1 MNVFNKKNYTMLVL
15 FFTFLFPISFFS
27 QSKEIVNP
35 KGKWYFGA
43 EIGLNEKTTVHPS
56 RMTALQGGLLAE
68 YYFAKNWSVS
78 GRIKYFE
85 TGILDSYRY
94 FDGSVVSIPVNLV
107 WKYRIFHNFN
117 GNLKLGFAMNQEL
130 KSNYYFGPNDK
141 TDFSKFYGNINSGIG
156 FNYFLSDKV
165 CVYLDY
171 EAYVLGNDRNGDNSF
186 FPVSP
191 DNNLLNFG
199 LKYNFAK

>member
-1 MNVFNKKNYTMLVL
+1 L
-15 FFTFLFPISFFS
+15 PSSFFS
-27 QSKEIVNP
+27 QSNEIVNP
-35 KGKWYFGA
+35 KGKWYFGG
-43 EIGLNEKTTVHPS
+43 EIGLNEKTTVHTG

-78 GRIKYFE
+78 GRIKYFD
-85 TGILDSYRY
+85 TGILEESQYGNRY
-94 FDGSVVSIPVNLV
+94 FDGSVVSIPINLV

-117 GNLKLGFAMNQEL
+117 GNLKLGFALNQEL
-130 KSNYYFGPNDK
+130 KSNYYFRPNDK
-141 TDFSKFYGNINSGIG
+141 TDFSKLYGNINSGFG

-171 EAYVLGNDRNGDNSF
+171 EVYVLGNNRFADAL

-199 LKYNFAK
+199 LKYNFDK